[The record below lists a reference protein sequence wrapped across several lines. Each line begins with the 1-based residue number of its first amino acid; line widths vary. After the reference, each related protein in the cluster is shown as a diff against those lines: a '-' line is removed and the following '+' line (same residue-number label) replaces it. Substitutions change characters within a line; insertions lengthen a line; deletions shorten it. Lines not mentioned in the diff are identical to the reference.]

1 MNPIKL
7 WWLSLGLFGAVVA
20 VVAGLL
26 GLIVTTAKGIE
37 RVAGDI
43 WIAGKQI
50 AGNTVSIWMLQQ
62 TNEQLAE
69 MLDSART
76 LERTTAAIDDTL
88 GALAG
93 RVGERG

>member
-7 WWLSLGLFGAVVA
+7 WWLSLGIFGAVVA

-26 GLIVTTAKGIE
+26 GLIAATAKGIE

-62 TNEQLAE
+62 TNEQLAG
-69 MLDSART
+69 MLDSARN
-76 LERTTAAIDDTL
+76 LERTTAAIDEKL
-88 GALAG
+88 GVLAG
-93 RVGERG
+93 RAGERG